1 MQDKSKAAAA
11 VYGPWKLASCHFL
24 LGKVFKA
31 LLCLSLL
38 SSHPQLPWCST
49 GTFRYFSLLQWR
61 ALQFISLFAPSF
73 IHQTLSEHRLWS
85 TDLKPP
91 GGVASLLT

>member
-1 MQDKSKAAAA
+1 MQGKSKAVAA

-38 SSHPQLPWCST
+38 PSHPQLPWCST
-49 GTFRYFSLLQWR
+49 GTFRYFSLHQWR

-73 IHQTLSEHRLWS
+73 IKRLVSIGFGASTLN
-85 TDLKPP
+85 
-91 GGVASLLT
+91 LLVELLVF